1 MAENAEVTVQQ
12 LFERWRRGDAE
23 AGRLMAQRF
32 SDWYYAISAVRLG
45 DRKGRGPLDRSCKAF
60 AEGVVAVTRAGDI
73 VEWAYGLVQQE
84 VANAGGHI
92 SGGDI
97 PNAVTRNRSPSK
109 LLRQVRGD
117 LDGDQLRL
125 LHLVYSGRGA
135 PDEVARLAESQG
147 GMPLAALRARYTLK
161 RLLKQ
166 NADVP
171 FQETPI
177 EIDFDRCPLP
187 LYEANALASA
197 DEVMAMEKWLLSD
210 SVVCRDVAEFATFAV
225 ALRGGALTS
234 DEPADTTT
242 AEVVRTQ
249 PASERPRE
257 TITAPRETL
266 PPVAERPSSRLS
278 PTALAAILGL
288 VLLAVAI
295 VVYLSKS

>member
-32 SDWYYAISAVRLG
+32 SDWYYAITAVRLG

-84 VANAGGHI
+84 VSSAGGLI

-97 PNAVTRNRSPSK
+97 PNAITRNRSPSK
-109 LLRQVRGD
+109 LLRQVRAD
-117 LDGDQLRL
+117 LEADQLKL

-135 PDEVARLAESQG
+135 PDEIARVAEQQG
-147 GMPLAALRARYTLK
+147 GMPLALLRARYTLK

-171 FQETPI
+171 FQITPV
-177 EIDFDRCPLP
+177 ELDFDRCPMP
-187 LYEANALASA
+187 LYEANALANP
-197 DEVMAMEKWLLSD
+197 DEVVAMEKWLLTD
-210 SVVCRDVAEFATFAV
+210 GQVCRDVAEFATFAV
-225 ALRGGALTS
+225 AMRGGALVS
-234 DEPADTTT
+234 DEPAETP
-242 AEVVRTQ
+242 AESARTQ
-249 PASERPRE
+249 PVIERPKE
-257 TITAPRETL
+257 VIAPSKQDTVPA
-266 PPVAERPSSRLS
+266 PPTPTPSKLNPMVLAGVVAVVFVI
-278 PTALAAILGL
+278 AAI
-288 VLLAVAI
+288 AI
-295 VVYLSKS
+295 FLMRS